1 MFYTKGWSLDACCGE
16 ALLSHK
22 FSREG
27 MVCTKTLYNY
37 VTFGLLG
44 ALKSIDLPLRVK
56 RKNKKHKTRER
67 KKKLGRSI
75 EERDESVNDRQEFGH
90 WECDLVLGRR
100 SNDELGVQVII
111 AIQEALARRQAAQ
124 LVLASCL

>member
-44 ALKSIDLPLRVK
+44 ALKSIDLLLRVK

-75 EERDESVNDRQEFGH
+75 EERDESVNDR
-90 WECDLVLGRR
+90 
-100 SNDELGVQVII
+100 
-111 AIQEALARRQAAQ
+111 
-124 LVLASCL
+124 

>member
-37 VTFGLLG
+37 VMFGLLG